1 MFLPLFKKMH
11 LHNLMFFMSKNS
23 IHIRWIIESNWWIVG
38 SLSYK
43 LAVTFPP
50 FLLRSFQTLDISFQ
64 HEEGRCHLHAR
75 GPSFWK
81 FGKDWRGAARTQA
94 PTSTN
99 YDVHSPTWGDVR
111 LARCP
116 SAMRTANLGHGL
128 SWSPI
133 DPVQVSN
140 FFCPSACCF
149 IIHPFTPLSISFR
162 CGAKISRSSTRK
174 TKTVSRFSKEF
185 ICLEEA
191 VCFEL
196 GWIHERILGTFERKL
211 RSCILDLVS
220 SFFGFW

>member
-1 MFLPLFKKMH
+1 MNSWKHESCYFPSIS
-11 LHNLMFFMSKNS
+11 FMK
-23 IHIRWIIESNWWIVG
+23 
-38 SLSYK
+38 LSDVRLELSAWVK
-43 LAVTFPP
+43 TMPPAWVKTMPP
-50 FLLRSFQTLDISFQ
+50 FTLEAHHF
-64 HEEGRCHLHAR
+64 EN
-75 GPSFWK
+75 FV
-81 FGKDWRGAARTQA
+81 KDRRGAARTQA

-111 LARCP
+111 LTRCR

-133 DPVQVSN
+133 DPVQVSK
-140 FFCPSACCF
+140 FLCPVACCF
-149 IIHPFTPLSISFR
+149 IIHPSTPLSISFR
-162 CGAKISRSSTRK
+162 CGAKISRSSRHQRV
-174 TKTVSRFSKEF
+174 KTVSGFSKEF

-196 GWIHERILGTFERKL
+196 GWIHDGILGTFERKL